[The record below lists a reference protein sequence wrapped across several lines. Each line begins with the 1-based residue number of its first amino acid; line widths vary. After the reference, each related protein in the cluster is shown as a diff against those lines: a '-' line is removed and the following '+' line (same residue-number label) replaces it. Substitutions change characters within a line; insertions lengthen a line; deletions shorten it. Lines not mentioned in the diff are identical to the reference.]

1 METFERLNEQQ
12 LNDILSKIGKVKIG
26 MVGDL
31 CIDIYWKADMTRSEL
46 SRETPHFPLPIVEER
61 MSPGGGGNV
70 VVNMAALH
78 PARTEA
84 IGVIGNDWRGKALLS
99 TLQNH
104 GIGDSGVVISD
115 NLITNAYCKPVRK
128 GFSDVAYE
136 DPRLDF
142 CNYEPLPKAAE
153 QALLAR
159 LEQAVK
165 ELDVLCVSD
174 QFRYGC
180 ITPAVREQLIGY
192 AAGGLTVIVDSRN
205 QTGEYRSVLMKPNE
219 IEAWSVVHGGL
230 FPPQGGSLDVYAEM
244 AERLVQIN
252 GAPVCVTIGANGCLY
267 SDGRQTT
274 HVAAYPVKPPIDIV
288 GAGDTFLAAFGSALG
303 AGMAPLVAASF
314 GNLASSVTVKKIGT
328 TGTAS
333 PQELKER
340 LRTAE

>member
-1 METFERLNEQQ
+1 METFERLDEQQ
-12 LNDILSKIGKVKIG
+12 LNDILSKIGKMKIG

-61 MSPGGGGNV
+61 MSPGGGGNA
-70 VVNMAALH
+70 VVNIAALH

-99 TLQNH
+99 ALQSH
-104 GIGDSGVVISD
+104 GIGDDYLVISD
-115 NLITNAYCKPVRK
+115 DLITNAYCKPIRK
-128 GFSDVAYE
+128 GLSDVEYE

-142 CNYEPLPKAAE
+142 CNYESLPEAAE
-153 QALLAR
+153 KALLAG
-159 LEQAVK
+159 LDNAVK
-165 ELDVLCVSD
+165 TLDVLCVSD
-174 QFRYGC
+174 QFCYGC
-180 ITPAVREQLIGY
+180 ITPAVRERLIGY

-205 QTGEYRSVLMKPNE
+205 RIGEYRGVLMKPNE

-230 FPPQGGSLDVYAEM
+230 FPQQGGTLDLYAET

-252 GAPVCVTIGANGCLY
+252 GAPVCVTIGAQGCLY

-274 HVAAYPVKPPIDIV
+274 HIAAYPVKPPIDIV

-303 AGMAPLVAASF
+303 AGITPVVAASF

-333 PQELKER
+333 PEELKLAIR
-340 LRTAE
+340 R